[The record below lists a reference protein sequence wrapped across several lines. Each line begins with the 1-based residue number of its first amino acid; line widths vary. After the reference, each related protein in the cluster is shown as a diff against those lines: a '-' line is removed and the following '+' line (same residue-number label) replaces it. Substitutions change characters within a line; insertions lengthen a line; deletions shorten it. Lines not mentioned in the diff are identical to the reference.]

1 MDIQGTVVVTYLYQL
16 VEGEVRVEKIEWRK
30 DIEAAQVNPQA
41 ASANVA
47 GAGAGLGMGVNVGA
61 PASVAAAARAASPTS
76 MTSPGPKSTVLPQ
89 AIPTSPPPGASPSVW
104 S

>member
-1 MDIQGTVVVTYLYQL
+1 MDIQGAVIVTYLYQL

-30 DIEAAQVNPQA
+30 DVEAAIPVTA
-41 ASANVA
+41 ASGVA
-47 GAGAGLGMGVNVGA
+47 SPGVGA
-61 PASVAAAARAASPTS
+61 IGTATSAASVAVGS